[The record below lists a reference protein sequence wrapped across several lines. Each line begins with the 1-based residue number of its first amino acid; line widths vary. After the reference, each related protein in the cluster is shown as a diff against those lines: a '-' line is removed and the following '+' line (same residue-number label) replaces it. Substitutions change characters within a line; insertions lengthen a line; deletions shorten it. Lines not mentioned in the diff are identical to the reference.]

1 MKVLKNIDNYFYT
14 HTTKD
19 LIYAIIGIAVLIT
32 FIFIYFLYPD
42 AKRFEKVKEKSYN
55 NLYQKLNQT
64 EIQLRVFN
72 ARKIRLNNN
81 LKISRTKLINLKK
94 QESFYEELTDLLD
107 FARFNKQKWANYV
120 KNLILDAKNE
130 GMKVKLIE
138 NKIYDEDVNNT
149 KLKNLPGR
157 LIVKKMSIGI
167 ELNGNYKNFI
177 HYIYKYENLKDLLRI
192 GAIKI
197 NSKNNYYVKFFLY
210 GYKK

>member
-1 MKVLKNIDNYFYT
+1 M
-14 HTTKD
+14 
-19 LIYAIIGIAVLIT
+19 
-32 FIFIYFLYPD
+32 
-42 AKRFEKVKEKSYN
+42 
-55 NLYQKLNQT
+55 
-64 EIQLRVFN
+64 
-72 ARKIRLNNN
+72 
-81 LKISRTKLINLKK
+81 KISRTKLINLKK

-149 KLKNLPGR
+149 KLKNLPER